1 MGASNSVAHFQREMQ
16 KALSPIARNTTVYLD
31 DILLSFDIC
40 EKVGLWIS
48 AGGGGK
54 VASLQ
59 AR

>member
-54 VASLQ
+54 
-59 AR
+59 